1 MFFIKI
7 KLKGYLKNINENK
20 TEIIDTTAIKKNNII
35 SYKID
40 NILHKIT
47 ILNNKIVLTRSN
59 EQFSHQLIFEPTKEY
74 ITEYYIKELNTSINI
89 KIKTNNLII
98 ENNRIIINYRIID
111 SEEEYLYLIE
121 MSD

>member
-1 MFFIKI
+1 M
-7 KLKGYLKNINENK
+7 
-20 TEIIDTTAIKKNNII
+20 
-35 SYKID
+35 
-40 NILHKIT
+40 
-47 ILNNKIVLTRSN
+47 
-59 EQFSHQLIFEPTKEY
+59 IFEPTKEY

>member
-7 KLKGYLKNINENK
+7 KLKGYLKNINEKK

-59 EQFSHQLIFEPTKEY
+59 EQFSHQLSFEPTKEY